1 MLVTEETFL
10 PKYSAS
16 VFISVVTWFS
26 VQPYQAR
33 WCLPTCY
40 EKDAKRVLSQSACEL
55 DSCKPAI
62 GVLESLIR
70 LDLDKY
76 GRSETVF
83 WSQQAAVAGTLYTT
97 EKVQRNEVGRKS
109 CCYPLTQAQQQ

>member
-10 PKYSAS
+10 LLCSFQSSLGFLSNP
-16 VFISVVTWFS
+16 T
-26 VQPYQAR
+26 R
-33 WCLPTCY
+33 RLPTCY
-40 EKDAKRVLSQSACEL
+40 DKDAKRVLSQSACEL

-76 GRSETVF
+76 GRSETAF
-83 WSQQAAVAGTLYTT
+83 WSQQAVAGTSYTT
-97 EKVQRNEVGRKS
+97 ENVQRNEVGRKS
-109 CCYPLTQAQQQ
+109 CCYSLTQAQQQ

>member
-76 GRSETVF
+76 GRSETAF
-83 WSQQAAVAGTLYTT
+83 WSQQAVARTLYKT
-97 EKVQRNEVGRKS
+97 ENVFKDMRLAASHVVTR
-109 CCYPLTQAQQQ
+109 